1 MNRVSCEE
9 QGLLDGSKKRLK
21 VLREGRVVRV
31 FLQGKRVCL
40 QSLKKLRQHEEGVER
55 RSLRSSDTSMEAQPS
70 EVNNEAPSRRKRG
83 SGAYVA
89 YDFPFMSLHG
99 SPGRVRRKV
108 KQGYKR
114 NNHKSEASAS
124 SREEDYGNGDNKEL
138 GGS

>member
-55 RSLRSSDTSMEAQPS
+55 RSLRSSDTSIEAQPS
-70 EVNNEAPSRRKRG
+70 EVNNEAPSRRKRR
-83 SGAYVA
+83 SGA

-99 SPGRVRRKV
+99 SPGRGRRKV

-138 GGS
+138 SGS